1 MANSKKPN
9 ILSLLAQAARP
20 QHWIKNTFVFL
31 PVVFAQRLGDVDAWL
46 DAIKMFV
53 CFSIAA
59 SSVYLWNDVA
69 DAASDRLHPTK
80 KTRPIASGALKPQ
93 IATTAAFIGMAIAL
107 LGSYG
112 LELWFGHVIA
122 LYIGMNVIYTKWW
135 RDFVIIDVFC
145 ISFFFVLRIIAA
157 PLVLQIPVSYWM
169 IILTALLSL
178 FLALNK
184 RRFELVRLAGKA
196 SEHREVLEKYSAY
209 YIDQMCAAITA
220 SVLVVYM
227 LYTLDPRQIER
238 FGSHNLVYSIPFVWY
253 GVFRYQYLV
262 FKKELGGDPAKI
274 VLSDRFILLDII
286 LWIMV
291 CAFGIYARHEWVPFV
306 IS

>member
-1 MANSKKPN
+1 MIKVRRIGHASFETPDLERQ
-9 ILSLLAQAARP
+9 IDYYSQVVGLVPVVRERDRAFLAARTGP
-20 QHWIKNTFVFL
+20 L
-31 PVVFAQRLGDVDAWL
+31 A
-46 DAIKMFV
+46 
-53 CFSIAA
+53 
-59 SSVYLWNDVA
+59 
-69 DAASDRLHPTK
+69 
-80 KTRPIASGALKPQ
+80 
-93 IATTAAFIGMAIAL
+93 
-107 LGSYG
+107 
-112 LELWFGHVIA
+112 LELTRAGAPRCTKLSFEVAANEDFADMAKRLAADGRIDLLSA
-122 LYIGMNVIYTKWW
+122 LPHGTGQTY
-135 RDFVIIDVFC
+135 
-145 ISFFFVLRIIAA
+145 LR
-157 PLVLQIPVSYWM
+157 Q

-274 VLSDRFILLDII
+274 VLSDRFILLDILI
-286 LWIMV
+286 WVTV